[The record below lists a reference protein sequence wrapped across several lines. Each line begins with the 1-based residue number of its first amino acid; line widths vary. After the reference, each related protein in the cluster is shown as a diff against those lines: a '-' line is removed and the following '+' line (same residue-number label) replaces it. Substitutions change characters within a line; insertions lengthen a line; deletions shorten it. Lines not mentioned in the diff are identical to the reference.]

1 MKTQRKL
8 YFFFK
13 RITCS
18 RARSFHQTS
27 QVWQNCTTIPPIQ
40 FSVYYPISL
49 RWLKSTLRI
58 TSYLGISEEGCL
70 TGGTHT
76 VGWKGTT
83 VWLADR
89 GQRET
94 KLLLSKKWGVDLK
107 QSWKLSPKYSYLYWG
122 SYFLG
127 KDSKHI
133 QNQFR
138 LTILSSLSHRD
149 EIWHLM
155 RYHIS
160 SLSLLVNTYHISC
173 LSFDHAFQTI

>member
-94 KLLLSKKWGVDLK
+94 KLLLSKEVRGGLETKLK
-107 QSWKLSPKYSYLYWG
+107 TVSQ
-122 SYFLG
+122 
-127 KDSKHI
+127 
-133 QNQFR
+133 
-138 LTILSSLSHRD
+138 IL
-149 EIWHLM
+149 
-155 RYHIS
+155 
-160 SLSLLVNTYHISC
+160 LSLLRKL
-173 LSFDHAFQTI
+173 LSWQRLQTHTEPIQTHHPLFPIT